1 MSNNAKSCYIRIT
14 VCNFFAHNLDL
25 FFIDVND
32 RNDNKRT

>member
-1 MSNNAKSCYIRIT
+1 MQNHVIYVLL